1 MVEDRLT
8 EEQIAQI
15 LQLFVDAGLPAAL
28 EEGEG
33 DGGEAEGAEGME
45 EEEEEE
51 GQEGEEEWQE
61 DR

>member
-8 EEQIAQI
+8 EEQIGQI

-28 EEGEG
+28 EEGGG
-33 DGGEAEGAEGME
+33 DGGEDEGAEGME
-45 EEEEEE
+45 EEEEQEQE
-51 GQEGEEEWQE
+51 GQE

>member
-28 EEGEG
+28 KEGEG
-33 DGGEAEGAEGME
+33 DGGDAEGAEGME
-45 EEEEEE
+45 KEEEEE
-51 GQEGEEEWQE
+51 GQE